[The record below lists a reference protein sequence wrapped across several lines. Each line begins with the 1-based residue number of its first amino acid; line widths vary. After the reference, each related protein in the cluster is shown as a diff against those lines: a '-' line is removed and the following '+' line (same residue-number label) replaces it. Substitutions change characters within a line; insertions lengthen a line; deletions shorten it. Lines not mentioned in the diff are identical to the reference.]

1 MDKYTIELNAARK
14 DSDYIQ
20 NRELNAKSP
29 VVEVFSAMVEG
40 KTLPNLGDRTDKA
53 VKYIKD
59 LGAKSAAGDFT
70 AMAELNAIRRYTIE
84 PLVDEELR
92 LMVGSFFAVAN
103 RPMSRNLIIVFSS
116 YMFDVRK

>member
-40 KTLPNLGDRTDKA
+40 KTLPNLGVFNGLFADTSQNLVNDA
-53 VKYIKD
+53 VD
-59 LGAKSAAGDFT
+59 FHAHGVCFKSLD
-70 AMAELNAIRRYTIE
+70 
-84 PLVDEELR
+84 
-92 LMVGSFFAVAN
+92 
-103 RPMSRNLIIVFSS
+103 
-116 YMFDVRK
+116 

>member
-40 KTLPNLGDRTDKA
+40 KTLPNLGDRTDNR
-53 VKYIKD
+53 YGRTERHPP
-59 LGAKSAAGDFT
+59 LHRRTAG
-70 AMAELNAIRRYTIE
+70 
-84 PLVDEELR
+84 
-92 LMVGSFFAVAN
+92 
-103 RPMSRNLIIVFSS
+103 
-116 YMFDVRK
+116 